1 MPKRFKIYSA
11 ARAEDGRYRFSNDE
25 QIYIKEFPDQ
35 SSMSQYWQEVVLP
48 ASCTRIGM
56 RYELSMTEFAG
67 ADWDFIG
74 DPRYADQP
82 VLNDKQ
88 IASVAKAKANSR
100 NIASQNSR
108 QLGRRYL

>member
-11 ARAEDGRYRFSNDE
+11 PRAEDGPYRFSSDE
-25 QIYIKEFPDQ
+25 LIFIKEFSDLP
-35 SSMSQYWQEVVLP
+35 SMLQYWQDAILP
-48 ASCTRIGM
+48 FSCTRFGM

-88 IASVAKAKANSR
+88 IASVAKPKANSR
-100 NIASQNSR
+100 NIASQN
-108 QLGRRYL
+108 